1 MGLGLAELANRDGIS
16 VKCKGLMFKS
26 GGATDLGIK
35 PWVGNT
41 MKQSDGVDDDDD
53 DNEENEAGAVQ
64 QTSAGALM
72 DAPAV
77 QDDGSKFR
85 TPTKVCASS
94 SAPSPGSCSSAR
106 SAGRSARPPASPRP
120 QIPAAMIQGIIKNAR
135 R

>member
-1 MGLGLAELANRDGIS
+1 MVAHGFLVVANNWVWDLAELASRDGMS

-41 MKQSDGVDDDDD
+41 MKQSDGADDDDD

-72 DAPAV
+72 DAPAA
-77 QDDGSKFR
+77 QDAGSKFR
-85 TPTKVCASS
+85 TL
-94 SAPSPGSCSSAR
+94 
-106 SAGRSARPPASPRP
+106 
-120 QIPAAMIQGIIKNAR
+120 QGIIKNAR